1 MLQGYPARKESKK
14 KQLRYFVY
22 NKEFVDEIKDL
33 ALTSRRYSFFRKRY
47 SMGWDGCHNMLKQ
60 NDGIDFNNC
69 KLGLFDEE
77 FIRIDRESYIDAE
90 QYSFSIMCYSK
101 GYDDCAAFLI
111 DEFGIPTM
119 QANSYAGYSKYE
131 TTWRQMLD
139 FIGIEYCQLRFRSIS

>member
-1 MLQGYPARKESKK
+1 
-14 KQLRYFVY
+14 
-22 NKEFVDEIKDL
+22 
-33 ALTSRRYSFFRKRY
+33 
-47 SMGWDGCHNMLKQ
+47 MLKE

-119 QANSYAGYSKYE
+119 
-131 TTWRQMLD
+131 
-139 FIGIEYCQLRFRSIS
+139 